1 MDLECVGSMERTYL
15 RLASVIID
23 GVQSGKE
30 QTMLIRVNYMKSM
43 YPMEIEADSVE
54 EALNTYWYEVEW
66 DESYDIIEDDEEGV
80 DDDSNNE

>member
-1 MDLECVGSMERTYL
+1 M
-15 RLASVIID
+15 IID

-30 QTMLIRVNYMKSM
+30 QIMIIRVNYMKSM

-66 DESYDIIEDDEEGV
+66 DESYDIIEDDEKKKPCGLDYCPQEEIIGIYA
-80 DDDSNNE
+80 SCTACAWG